1 MLTAGGGRL
10 AGVDVSDDNDVDVSL
25 FLTAER
31 VSGCLFE
38 MALSLDERSHD

>member
-25 FLTAER
+25 FLTAWC
-31 VSGCLFE
+31 VNTCLFK
-38 MALSLDERSHD
+38 MTLSLDERSLD